1 MRHPSH
7 PLKVLIALA
16 FSLACAGSAGE
27 IRPGPDSVAPPD
39 GEIASFVPRLNDHR
53 EAVGCDAL
61 VWHAETADVAQ
72 AHSQDMQDRSFSSHV
87 NPDGELPWDRL
98 AAGGVT
104 WNGPAAENIAQ
115 TSGGAES
122 ALENWLDSSGHR
134 ANIENCT
141 FTHHG
146 VGLTGSYWTHVFIT
160 NPD

>member
-1 MRHPSH
+1 
-7 PLKVLIALA
+7 LIALA

-27 IRPGPDSVAPPD
+27 I
-39 GEIASFVPRLNDHR
+39 
-53 EAVGCDAL
+53 CDAL